1 MPKYSSKHNAKKP
14 EGEQKTNG
22 IAAMFDRLIEYAKVI
37 ESSDWKMGW
46 QTNQAS
52 WRGLPQNISGR
63 EYTGGNSFYLMMA
76 TMANNY
82 SMPVFATF
90 NQINKLNE
98 HLMDDKGRIPKDKWD
113 QAVHVNKGEQS
124 EYAIFSTVQY
134 KNTEDPKEKP
144 LTREQ
149 YLQLPKE
156 EREKYE
162 EKWINYAHAIFN
174 VDQTNMREV
183 RPELYEKLKERMGIE
198 QRENFLQ
205 DTKGMY
211 AEPAIDYIL
220 QNQTWRCPVHFTA
233 ESHEAFYS
241 PSKDE
246 ITIPKKEQFNIP
258 YTEKDLERD
267 IKKILEPAEKM
278 KTVIHDFSEAD
289 RNLSNLRENKDNKEY
304 KAELRATLMLEDTFG
319 QHLGIFRQDG
329 QTIKDYA
336 QQINKAI
343 NDNRE
348 NIIALKDQEA
358 KITGGKDYYA
368 TFVHEGAHSMGKE
381 LNINL
386 NESGDKKGYAR
397 EELRAESSAAIIAAT
412 MGYGNSIFFNS
423 AAYIR
428 GWNETASVGEKTKQM
443 KQLQA
448 DINSTVKRM
457 GEIIDDAA
465 IKAGQQPI
473 FNKSLAE
480 KQETS
485 QNAAQTQAPQTQ
497 APADLQSAGQKTGDF
512 QSPTQ
517 TQAPQTQA
525 RADLKSDRNPTGD
538 LPLGSAAFTPKGSKE
553 SPTQAPDQKAVEHV
567 AVSQQQDAQAIPYPK
582 QQTAHTDK
590 VAETTP
596 ADLQPHVE
604 KSPDQKA
611 QGNDV
616 NDLTALNDL
625 KNPAPDKKTG
635 ESVAVTQQQP
645 QAADQTLSPQQ
656 RLEAIGYPYSKK
668 FKEDGSFNIP
678 TVDESLY
685 WRYAAGIITL
695 KEAAREFA
703 TCGWTNFVDE
713 DFTRRK
719 FSELNIKYDKLSD
732 DLEPLYAPK
741 TTQTDQTD
749 IAKNTD
755 QQVSQ
760 QTTVAPTP
768 NGQLAYPELLLE
780 MMQQAKVSVLGL
792 PDGVKIDHDNGVL
805 TVDKYKEGIQHADF
819 ASLPKNEQDSLA
831 WSATEILLDGL
842 EKTLK
847 RMADEAPEKINVDL
861 PNGET
866 VSLDEK
872 GRLQNY
878 DELTKLEKIGVI
890 NAFATYAEEF
900 AKDLFNNATKNRE
913 DNKLFLEP
921 NNWIQKETD
930 GSLSIVLVKDNE
942 INKTSLDNLNGLT
955 QWSLVSFAVEQAQ
968 KIEQEQQAQL
978 SWDKLSAL
986 LMDTN
991 EDIHLKAK
999 KDEILVLE
1007 TDEDMGLSDLEKNRL
1022 SEVWQHPTE
1031 GIITFKMEGSNQEYD
1046 LSEYPE
1052 FVQQIIQHINEEN
1065 MEMISVKQQLEDKL
1079 IALSQLTE
1087 QKMDGVGVE
1096 MSSKKNNSET
1106 LTPKEYAILWM
1117 TSIAENTTKDR
1128 PSDIVFVK
1136 DFDLASP
1143 GDIYTAYGKD
1153 ADRLAEKIS
1162 SSAVAMRPEIEGKR
1176 YPYADISGSR
1186 IDAVRADLMLNNVH
1200 PIIIDLEGNRI
1211 HNDKTLDYTKEERKA
1226 FLDSLKPETKQ
1237 RENIADTLKQLGNPE
1252 RIAIPHTGERPLPDH
1267 TLMIPQRF
1275 GYQEISLSEIIRS
1288 KEGTYKAGNR
1298 EEGYYPITKMDT
1310 NNLFEV
1316 QQALQK
1322 VVANRPQNLVND
1334 LLNQLQNGKAEVSRD
1349 NAEGRYIITINDK
1362 QGERNYPRGF
1372 KQFSVGQD
1380 MQDHLLLHNDQGGS
1394 RASIVKVNPETVQQ
1408 LVNYAE
1414 SKLGISQS
1422 QQQGMQKADQK
1433 AGQTA
1438 SQQVTDTP
1446 SHNQG
1451 SIHNVR
1457 DFSVRNIN
1465 GEWKLQATVNDRTLP
1480 TATISTQDVKD
1491 YRAGRMSQQ
1500 ALLTKTYGDRL
1511 NQKEDQTQHRGR
1523 GR

>member
-156 EREKYE
+156 DRDKYE

-233 ESHEAFYS
+233 ESREAFYS

-348 NIIALKDQEA
+348 NIIALKDQKA

-381 LNINL
+381 LNIKL

-412 MGYGNSIFFNS
+412 MGYGNTIIFNS

-480 KQETS
+480 KIPDKIDQNQQTTQTAAETQTTDQKVS
-485 QNAAQTQAPQTQ
+485 QHETV
-497 APADLQSAGQKTGDF
+497 APAQSD
-512 QSPTQ
+512 
-517 TQAPQTQA
+517 QA
-525 RADLKSDRNPTGD
+525 
-538 LPLGSAAFTPKGSKE
+538 
-553 SPTQAPDQKAVEHV
+553 DQKAVKSV
-567 AVSQQQDAQAIPYPK
+567 AVSQQQPKTSIPYPK

-590 VAETTP
+590 VAETP
-596 ADLQPHVE
+596 A
-604 KSPDQKA
+604 A
-611 QGNDV
+611 
-616 NDLTALNDL
+616 
-625 KNPAPDKKTG
+625 
-635 ESVAVTQQQP
+635 
-645 QAADQTLSPQQ
+645 
-656 RLEAIGYPYSKK
+656 
-668 FKEDGSFNIP
+668 
-678 TVDESLY
+678 
-685 WRYAAGIITL
+685 
-695 KEAAREFA
+695 
-703 TCGWTNFVDE
+703 
-713 DFTRRK
+713 
-719 FSELNIKYDKLSD
+719 
-732 DLEPLYAPK
+732 
-741 TTQTDQTD
+741 
-749 IAKNTD
+749 
-755 QQVSQ
+755 
-760 QTTVAPTP
+760 
-768 NGQLAYPELLLE
+768 
-780 MMQQAKVSVLGL
+780 
-792 PDGVKIDHDNGVL
+792 
-805 TVDKYKEGIQHADF
+805 
-819 ASLPKNEQDSLA
+819 
-831 WSATEILLDGL
+831 
-842 EKTLK
+842 
-847 RMADEAPEKINVDL
+847 
-861 PNGET
+861 
-866 VSLDEK
+866 
-872 GRLQNY
+872 
-878 DELTKLEKIGVI
+878 
-890 NAFATYAEEF
+890 
-900 AKDLFNNATKNRE
+900 
-913 DNKLFLEP
+913 
-921 NNWIQKETD
+921 
-930 GSLSIVLVKDNE
+930 
-942 INKTSLDNLNGLT
+942 
-955 QWSLVSFAVEQAQ
+955 
-968 KIEQEQQAQL
+968 EQQAQL
-978 SWDKLSAL
+978 SWNKLSAL

-1007 TDEDMGLSDLEKNRL
+1007 TDEDMGLSDLEKNHL
-1022 SEVWQHPTE
+1022 SEVWQHPSE
-1031 GIITFKMEGSNQEYD
+1031 GIITFKMEGSNQEFD
-1046 LSEYPE
+1046 LSDYPE
-1052 FVQQIIQHINEEN
+1052 FIPQIYNHVADGT

-1079 IALSQLTE
+1079 IALSQLAA
-1087 QKMDGVGVE
+1087 Q
-1096 MSSKKNNSET
+1096 
-1106 LTPKEYAILWM
+1106 TPK
-1117 TSIAENTTKDR
+1117 DR
-1128 PSDIVFVK
+1128 QSDIVFIRE
-1136 DFDLASP
+1136 FDPDRMSN
-1143 GDIYTAYGKD
+1143 IYTAYGKD
-1153 ADRLAEKIS
+1153 ADRLAEKVS
-1162 SSAVAMRPEIEGKR
+1162 SSVAVMRPEIDGQR
-1176 YPYADISGSR
+1176 YPNATVNSGNL
-1186 IDAVRADLMLNNVH
+1186 DAVRSDMMLNNVH
-1200 PIIIDLEGNRI
+1200 PVIIDTNGNRI
-1211 HNDKTLDYTKEERKA
+1211 TDDKKLDYTKEERKA
-1226 FLDSLKPETKQ
+1226 FLDSLKPENKQ

-1252 RIAIPHTGERPLPDH
+1252 RIAIPHTGERPIPDH

-1275 GYQEISLSEIIRS
+1275 GYQEIALSEVIRS
-1288 KEGTYKAGNR
+1288 KDGTYKAGNS
-1298 EEGYYPITKMDT
+1298 EDGYYPITKMDT

-1322 VVANRPQNLVND
+1322 VVANRPQNLVNE
-1334 LLNQLQNGKAEVSRD
+1334 LLNQVQNGKAEVSRD

-1372 KQFSVGQD
+1372 KQFTVGQD

-1394 RASIVKVNPETVQQ
+1394 RASMVKVNTVTVQQ

-1422 QQQGMQKADQK
+1422 QQQDMQKADQK

-1438 SQQVTDTP
+1438 SQQVTDTS

-1465 GEWKLQATVNDRTLP
+1465 GEWKLQATVNDRTMP
-1480 TATISTQDVKD
+1480 TATISTQDMKD

-1500 ALLTKTYGDRL
+1500 ALLTKTYGDQL

>member
-1 MPKYSSKHNAKKP
+1 MPKYSSKQNAKKTDN
-14 EGEQKTNG
+14 EQKSNG
-22 IAAMFDRLIEYAKVI
+22 IAAMFDRLIQYAKVI

-82 SMPVFATF
+82 SMPVYATF

-124 EYAIFSTVQY
+124 DYAIFSTVQY
-134 KNTEDPKEKP
+134 KNTEDPKEKS

-149 YLQLPKE
+149 FLQLPKE
-156 EREKYE
+156 ERDKYE

-183 RPELYEKLKERMGIE
+183 RPELYEKLKERMGME
-198 QRENFLQ
+198 QRENFIQ

-220 QNQTWRCPVHFTA
+220 QNQTWRCPVHFTE
-233 ESHEAFYS
+233 ESREAFYS

-267 IKKILEPAEKM
+267 IKKILEPAMKM
-278 KTVIHDFSEAD
+278 KPAIENFSEAD
-289 RNLSNLRENKDNKEY
+289 RNLSNLRDNKDNLEY
-304 KAELRATLMLEDTFG
+304 KAELRATLVLENTFG
-319 QHLGIFRQDG
+319 QQLGILRQDG
-329 QTIKDYA
+329 QTIRDYA
-336 QQINKAI
+336 QQISKEI
-343 NDNRE
+343 NNNRE
-348 NIIALKDQEA
+348 NIIAIKDQEA

-381 LNINL
+381 LNIKL

-412 MGYGNSIFFNS
+412 MGYGNSIIFNS

-428 GWNETASVGEKTKQM
+428 GWNETASVGEKSKQM

-473 FNKSLAE
+473 FNKSLTE

-485 QNAAQTQAPQTQ
+485 QNAAQTQAR
-497 APADLQSAGQKTGDF
+497 ADLQ
-512 QSPTQ
+512 
-517 TQAPQTQA
+517 
-525 RADLKSDRNPTGD
+525 
-538 LPLGSAAFTPKGSKE
+538 
-553 SPTQAPDQKAVEHV
+553 SPTQAPDQKAV
-567 AVSQQQDAQAIPYPK
+567 
-582 QQTAHTDK
+582 
-590 VAETTP
+590 
-596 ADLQPHVE
+596 
-604 KSPDQKA
+604 
-611 QGNDV
+611 
-616 NDLTALNDL
+616 
-625 KNPAPDKKTG
+625 

-656 RLEAIGYPYSKK
+656 RLEAIGYPYSNK

-703 TCGWTNFVDE
+703 ACGWTNFVDE

-749 IAKNTD
+749 VAKNTD

-760 QTTVAPTP
+760 QTTVAPAP

-780 MMQQAKVSVLGL
+780 MMQQSKVSVLGM
-792 PDGVKIDHDNGVL
+792 PDWVKIENRNGIL
-805 TVDKYKEGIQHADF
+805 MVDKYKEGIQHA
-819 ASLPKNEQDSLA
+819 ALSSRPKNEQDTLA

-847 RMADEAPEKINVDL
+847 RMAMEVPEKINVEL

-878 DELTKLEKIGVI
+878 DELTKLEKIGVL

-900 AKDLFNNATKNRE
+900 AKDLFNTATKNSE
-913 DNKLFLEP
+913 DNKIYLEP
-921 NNWIQKETD
+921 NNWIQKEED

-942 INKTSLDNLNGLT
+942 TKKAALDDLNGLT
-955 QWSLVSFAVEQAQ
+955 QWSIVSFAVDEYTQKLEQSKGAQ
-968 KIEQEQQAQL
+968 AVPDPTQQTSNADRVAETPAAEQQAQL
-978 SWDKLSAL
+978 SWNKLSAL

-1052 FVQQIIQHINEEN
+1052 FIHQIIQHINEEN
-1065 MEMISVKQQLEDKL
+1065 MEKISVKQQLENQL
-1079 IALSQLTE
+1079 ISLSQLTE
-1087 QKMDGVGVE
+1087 QKVDGVSVE
-1096 MSSKKNNSET
+1096 MSSKNNNSET

-1117 TSIAENTTKDR
+1117 TSIAKNTPKDR

-1136 DFDLASP
+1136 DFDLASH
-1143 GDIYTAYGKD
+1143 GNIYTAYGKD
-1153 ADRLAEKIS
+1153 ADRLAEKVS
-1162 SSAVAMRPEIEGKR
+1162 SSIATMRPEIEGKR
-1176 YPYADISGSR
+1176 YPYADITGSR
-1186 IDAVRADLMLNNVH
+1186 IDAVRADMMLNNVQ
-1200 PIIIDLEGNRI
+1200 PIIIDTEGVRI
-1211 HNDKTLDYTKEERKA
+1211 TDDNKLDYTKEERKV
-1226 FLDSLKPETKQ
+1226 FLDSLKPETQQLKNINETLQ
-1237 RENIADTLKQLGNPE
+1237 RMGNPDSILLPQTYGRPSGNRE
-1252 RIAIPHTGERPLPDH
+1252 LFIPH
-1267 TLMIPQRF
+1267 RF
-1275 GYQEISLSEIIRS
+1275 GYQEINFAEIKRFKDGS
-1288 KEGTYKAGNR
+1288 YRAGNKD
-1298 EEGYYPITKMDT
+1298 EGYYPIAKMDT
-1310 NNLFEV
+1310 NNLSTVE
-1316 QQALQK
+1316 QALRH
-1322 VVANRPQNLVND
+1322 AWLNLPQNLVKE
-1334 LLNQLQNGKAEVSRD
+1334 LALQVQSGKAEVEHD
-1349 NAEGRYIITINDK
+1349 NAKGRYVVTINDPE
-1362 QGERNYPRGF
+1362 GRFGPYERGF
-1372 KQFSVGQD
+1372 KKFTVGQD

-1394 RASIVKVNPETVQQ
+1394 RASMVKVNTETVQQ

-1414 SKLGISQS
+1414 SKLGIDQS
-1422 QQQGMQKADQK
+1422 QQQGTQKADQK

-1451 SIHNVR
+1451 SIHNVK

-1465 GEWKLQATVNDRTLP
+1465 GEWKLQATVNDRTMP

-1500 ALLTKTYGDRL
+1500 ALLTKTYGDQL

>member
-1 MPKYSSKHNAKKP
+1 MPKYSSKQNAKKP
-14 EGEQKTNG
+14 DNEQKSNG
-22 IAAMFDRLIEYAKVI
+22 IAAMFDRLIQYAKVI

-46 QTNQAS
+46 QTNQTS

-82 SMPVFATF
+82 SMPVYATF

-124 EYAIFSTVQY
+124 DYAIFSTVQY
-134 KNTEDPKEKP
+134 KNTEDLKEKP

-149 YLQLPKE
+149 FLQLPKE
-156 EREKYE
+156 ERDKYE

-183 RPELYEKLKERMGIE
+183 RPELYEKLKERMGME

-233 ESHEAFYS
+233 ESREAFYS

-348 NIIALKDQEA
+348 NIIAIKDQEA

-381 LNINL
+381 LNIKL

-412 MGYGNSIFFNS
+412 MGYGNSIIFNS

-473 FNKSLAE
+473 FNKSLTE

-485 QNAAQTQAPQTQ
+485 QNAAQTQAR
-497 APADLQSAGQKTGDF
+497 ADLQ
-512 QSPTQ
+512 
-517 TQAPQTQA
+517 
-525 RADLKSDRNPTGD
+525 
-538 LPLGSAAFTPKGSKE
+538 
-553 SPTQAPDQKAVEHV
+553 SPTQAPDQKAV
-567 AVSQQQDAQAIPYPK
+567 
-582 QQTAHTDK
+582 
-590 VAETTP
+590 
-596 ADLQPHVE
+596 
-604 KSPDQKA
+604 
-611 QGNDV
+611 
-616 NDLTALNDL
+616 
-625 KNPAPDKKTG
+625 

-656 RLEAIGYPYSKK
+656 RLEAIGYPYSNKL
-668 FKEDGSFNIP
+668 KEDGSFNIP

-749 IAKNTD
+749 VAKNTD
-755 QQVSQ
+755 QKVSQ
-760 QTTVAPTP
+760 QTTVAPAP

-780 MMQQAKVSVLGL
+780 MMQQSKVSVLGM
-792 PDGVKIDHDNGVL
+792 PDGVKIENENGIL
-805 TVDKYKEGIQHADF
+805 MVDKYKEGIQHATL
-819 ASLPKNEQDSLA
+819 SSRPKNEQDSLA

-847 RMADEAPEKINVDL
+847 RMAMEVPEKINVDL

-878 DELTKLEKIGVI
+878 DELTKLEKIGVL
-890 NAFATYAEEF
+890 NAFANYAEEF
-900 AKDLFNNATKNRE
+900 AKELFDNAVKDSTDKRIY
-913 DNKLFLEP
+913 LEP
-921 NNWIQKETD
+921 NNWIQKEND

-942 INKTSLDNLNGLT
+942 TKSESLDNINGLT
-955 QWSLVSFAVEQAQ
+955 QWSVVSFAAENAQ
-968 KIEQEQQAQL
+968 KLNLEQQTQQT
-978 SWDKLSAL
+978 WEKLSAL

-991 EDIHLKAK
+991 EDVHLKAK
-999 KDEILVLE
+999 EDDILVLE
-1007 TDEDMGLSDLEKNRL
+1007 TDKDMGLSDLEKNRL
-1022 SEVWQHPTE
+1022 SEVWQHPSE
-1031 GIITFKMEGSNQEYD
+1031 GIITFKMEGSNAELD
-1046 LSEYPE
+1046 LSDYPE
-1052 FVQQIIQHINEEN
+1052 FIPQIYNHVLEGS
-1065 MEMISVKQQLEDKL
+1065 MEMMSVRQQQENKL
-1079 IALSQLTE
+1079 ISLSELAA
-1087 QKMDGVGVE
+1087 D
-1096 MSSKKNNSET
+1096 
-1106 LTPKEYAILWM
+1106 TPK
-1117 TSIAENTTKDR
+1117 DR
-1128 PSDIVFVK
+1128 SSDIVFVRE
-1136 DFDLASP
+1136 FDP
-1143 GDIYTAYGKD
+1143 DRMTNTYTAYGKD
-1153 ADRLAEKIS
+1153 ADRLAEKVS
-1162 SSAVAMRPEIEGKR
+1162 SSVAAMRPEIDGQR
-1176 YPYADISGSR
+1176 YPNATVNSGNL
-1186 IDAVRADLMLNNVH
+1186 DAVRADMMLNNVH
-1200 PIIIDLEGNRI
+1200 PVIIDTNGNRI
-1211 HNDKTLDYTKEERKA
+1211 TDDKKLDYTKEERKA
-1226 FLDSLKPETKQ
+1226 FLDSLKPENKQ

-1252 RIAIPHTGERPLPDH
+1252 RIAIPHTGERPIPDH

-1275 GYQEISLSEIIRS
+1275 GYQEIALSEVIRS
-1288 KEGTYKAGNR
+1288 KDGTYKAGNS
-1298 EEGYYPITKMDT
+1298 EDGYYPITKMDT

-1322 VVANRPQNLVND
+1322 VVANRPQNLVNE
-1334 LLNQLQNGKAEVSRD
+1334 LLNQVQNGKAEVSRD

-1372 KQFSVGQD
+1372 KQFTVGQD

-1394 RASIVKVNPETVQQ
+1394 RASMVKVNTVTVQQ

-1422 QQQGMQKADQK
+1422 QQQDMQKADQK

-1465 GEWKLQATVNDRTLP
+1465 GEWKLQATVNDRTMP
-1480 TATISTQDVKD
+1480 TATISTQDMKD

-1500 ALLTKTYGDRL
+1500 ALLTKTYGDQL

>member
-1 MPKYSSKHNAKKP
+1 MTNPTKPHKTHTTMPKYSSKQNAKKP
-14 EGEQKTNG
+14 DNEQKSNG
-22 IAAMFDRLIEYAKVI
+22 IAAMFDRLIQYAKVI

-82 SMPVFATF
+82 SMPVYATF

-134 KNTEDPKEKP
+134 KNTEDLKEKP

-233 ESHEAFYS
+233 ESREAFYS

-381 LNINL
+381 LNIKL

-412 MGYGNSIFFNS
+412 MGYGNSIIFNS

-473 FNKSLAE
+473 FNKSLTE
-480 KQETS
+480 K
-485 QNAAQTQAPQTQ
+485 
-497 APADLQSAGQKTGDF
+497 
-512 QSPTQ
+512 
-517 TQAPQTQA
+517 
-525 RADLKSDRNPTGD
+525 
-538 LPLGSAAFTPKGSKE
+538 
-553 SPTQAPDQKAVEHV
+553 
-567 AVSQQQDAQAIPYPK
+567 
-582 QQTAHTDK
+582 
-590 VAETTP
+590 
-596 ADLQPHVE
+596 
-604 KSPDQKA
+604 
-611 QGNDV
+611 
-616 NDLTALNDL
+616 
-625 KNPAPDKKTG
+625 
-635 ESVAVTQQQP
+635 
-645 QAADQTLSPQQ
+645 
-656 RLEAIGYPYSKK
+656 
-668 FKEDGSFNIP
+668 
-678 TVDESLY
+678 
-685 WRYAAGIITL
+685 
-695 KEAAREFA
+695 
-703 TCGWTNFVDE
+703 
-713 DFTRRK
+713 
-719 FSELNIKYDKLSD
+719 
-732 DLEPLYAPK
+732 
-741 TTQTDQTD
+741 
-749 IAKNTD
+749 
-755 QQVSQ
+755 
-760 QTTVAPTP
+760 
-768 NGQLAYPELLLE
+768 
-780 MMQQAKVSVLGL
+780 
-792 PDGVKIDHDNGVL
+792 
-805 TVDKYKEGIQHADF
+805 
-819 ASLPKNEQDSLA
+819 
-831 WSATEILLDGL
+831 
-842 EKTLK
+842 
-847 RMADEAPEKINVDL
+847 
-861 PNGET
+861 
-866 VSLDEK
+866 
-872 GRLQNY
+872 
-878 DELTKLEKIGVI
+878 
-890 NAFATYAEEF
+890 
-900 AKDLFNNATKNRE
+900 
-913 DNKLFLEP
+913 
-921 NNWIQKETD
+921 
-930 GSLSIVLVKDNE
+930 
-942 INKTSLDNLNGLT
+942 
-955 QWSLVSFAVEQAQ
+955 
-968 KIEQEQQAQL
+968 QAQL
-978 SWDKLSAL
+978 SWNKLSAL

-1031 GIITFKMEGSNQEYD
+1031 GIITFKMEGSNQEFD

-1052 FVQQIIQHINEEN
+1052 FIHQIIQHINEEN
-1065 MEMISVKQQLEDKL
+1065 MEKISVKQQLENQL
-1079 IALSQLTE
+1079 ISLSQLTE
-1087 QKMDGVGVE
+1087 QKVDGVSVE
-1096 MSSKKNNSET
+1096 MSSKNNNSET

-1117 TSIAENTTKDR
+1117 TSIAKNTPKDR

-1136 DFDLASP
+1136 DFDLASH
-1143 GDIYTAYGKD
+1143 GNIYTAYGKD
-1153 ADRLAEKIS
+1153 ADRLAEKVS
-1162 SSAVAMRPEIEGKR
+1162 SSIATMRPEIEGKR
-1176 YPYADISGSR
+1176 YPYADITGSR
-1186 IDAVRADLMLNNVH
+1186 IDAVRADMMLNNVH

-1211 HNDKTLDYTKEERKA
+1211 HNDKTLDYSKEERMA
-1226 FLDSLKPETKQ
+1226 FLDSLKPENKQ

-1252 RIAIPHTGERPLPDH
+1252 RIDIPHTGERPIPDH

-1275 GYQEISLSEIIRS
+1275 GYQEIALSEVIRS
-1288 KEGTYKAGNR
+1288 KDGTYKAGNR
-1298 EEGYYPITKMDT
+1298 EDGYYPITKMDT

-1322 VVANRPQNLVND
+1322 VVANRPQNLVNE
-1334 LLNQLQNGKAEVSRD
+1334 LLNQVKNGKAEVSRN

-1362 QGERNYPRGF
+1362 QGERYYPRGF
-1372 KQFSVGQD
+1372 KQFTFGQD

-1394 RASIVKVNPETVQQ
+1394 HASMVKVNPETVQQ

-1422 QQQGMQKADQK
+1422 QQQDMQKADQK

-1465 GEWKLQATVNDRTLP
+1465 GEWKLQATVNDRTMP
-1480 TATISTQDVKD
+1480 TATISTQDMKD

-1500 ALLTKTYGDRL
+1500 ALLTKTYGDQL

>member
-1 MPKYSSKHNAKKP
+1 MPKYSSKQNAKKTDN
-14 EGEQKTNG
+14 EQKSNG
-22 IAAMFDRLIEYAKVI
+22 IAAMFDRLIQYAKVI

-46 QTNQAS
+46 QTNQTS

-82 SMPVFATF
+82 SMPVYATF

-124 EYAIFSTVQY
+124 DYAIFSTVQY
-134 KNTEDPKEKP
+134 KNTEDLKEKP
-144 LTREQ
+144 LTRVQ

-233 ESHEAFYS
+233 ESREAFYS

-267 IKKILEPAEKM
+267 IKKILEPAKKM

-381 LNINL
+381 LNIKL

-412 MGYGNSIFFNS
+412 MGYGNSIIFNS

-473 FNKSLAE
+473 FNKSLTE

-485 QNAAQTQAPQTQ
+485 QNAAQTQAR
-497 APADLQSAGQKTGDF
+497 ADLQ
-512 QSPTQ
+512 
-517 TQAPQTQA
+517 
-525 RADLKSDRNPTGD
+525 
-538 LPLGSAAFTPKGSKE
+538 
-553 SPTQAPDQKAVEHV
+553 SPTQAPDQKAV
-567 AVSQQQDAQAIPYPK
+567 
-582 QQTAHTDK
+582 
-590 VAETTP
+590 
-596 ADLQPHVE
+596 
-604 KSPDQKA
+604 
-611 QGNDV
+611 
-616 NDLTALNDL
+616 
-625 KNPAPDKKTG
+625 

-656 RLEAIGYPYSKK
+656 RLEAIGYPYSNKL
-668 FKEDGSFNIP
+668 KEDGSFNIP

-749 IAKNTD
+749 VAKNTD

-760 QTTVAPTP
+760 QTTVAPAP

-780 MMQQAKVSVLGL
+780 MMQQSKVSVLGM
-792 PDGVKIDHDNGVL
+792 PDGVKIDNENGIL
-805 TVDKYKEGIQHADF
+805 MVDKDKEGIQHA
-819 ASLPKNEQDSLA
+819 ALSSRPKNDQDTLA

-847 RMADEAPEKINVDL
+847 RMAMEVPEKINVDL

-878 DELTKLEKIGVI
+878 DELTKLEKIGVL

-900 AKDLFNNATKNRE
+900 AKDLFNTATKNSE
-913 DNKLFLEP
+913 DNKIYLEP
-921 NNWIQKETD
+921 NNWIQKEED

-942 INKTSLDNLNGLT
+942 TKKAALDDLNGLT
-955 QWSLVSFAVEQAQ
+955 QWSIVSFAVDEYTQKLEQSKGAQ
-968 KIEQEQQAQL
+968 AVPDPTQQTSNADRVAETPAAEQQAQL
-978 SWDKLSAL
+978 SWNKLSAL

-1031 GIITFKMEGSNQEYD
+1031 GIITFKMEGSNQEFD

-1052 FVQQIIQHINEEN
+1052 FIHQIIQHINEEN
-1065 MEMISVKQQLEDKL
+1065 MEKISVKQQLENQL
-1079 IALSQLTE
+1079 ISLSQLTE
-1087 QKMDGVGVE
+1087 QKVDGVSVE
-1096 MSSKKNNSET
+1096 MSSKNNNSET

-1117 TSIAENTTKDR
+1117 TSIAKNTPKDR

-1136 DFDLASP
+1136 DFDLASH
-1143 GDIYTAYGKD
+1143 GNIYTAYGKD
-1153 ADRLAEKIS
+1153 ADRLAEKVS
-1162 SSAVAMRPEIEGKR
+1162 SSIATMRPEIEGKR
-1176 YPYADISGSR
+1176 YPYADITGSR
-1186 IDAVRADLMLNNVH
+1186 IDAVRADMMLNNVH

-1211 HNDKTLDYTKEERKA
+1211 HNDKTLDYSKEERMA
-1226 FLDSLKPETKQ
+1226 FLDSLKPENKQ

-1252 RIAIPHTGERPLPDH
+1252 RIDIPHTGERPIPDH

-1275 GYQEISLSEIIRS
+1275 GYQEIALSEVIRS
-1288 KEGTYKAGNR
+1288 KDGTYKVGNR
-1298 EEGYYPITKMDT
+1298 EDGYYPITKMDT

-1322 VVANRPQNLVND
+1322 VVANRPQNLVNE
-1334 LLNQLQNGKAEVSRD
+1334 LLNQVKNGKAEVSRN

-1372 KQFSVGQD
+1372 KQFTFGQD
-1380 MQDHLLLHNDQGGS
+1380 MQDNLLLHNDQGGS
-1394 RASIVKVNPETVQQ
+1394 RASMVKVNPETVQQ

-1422 QQQGMQKADQK
+1422 QQQDMQKADQK

-1465 GEWKLQATVNDRTLP
+1465 GEWKLQATVNDRTMP
-1480 TATISTQDVKD
+1480 TATISTQDMKD

-1500 ALLTKTYGDRL
+1500 ALLTKTYGDQL